1 MSMTA
6 DEVRS
11 LVREVVTEVLAEN
24 VQPHGERQKYTRFE
38 SSDGK
43 SWLSVTLEKGEV
55 VRKIV
60 TLAALIIGATVA
72 LVQFTNHWFLLPT
85 MDGRASALIAAHEVH
100 VRAEMEKIT
109 PKFATKAEHDLLQVQ
124 VTQNDRDVSE
134 IRRTL
139 EIMQTDIKEI
149 LKRLR

>member
-1 MSMTA
+1 MTLTE

-11 LVREVVTEVLAEN
+11 IVKEVVADVLAEN
-24 VQPHGERQKYTRFE
+24 LQNRGERQKYTRFQ

-55 VRKIV
+55 VRKIF
-60 TLAALIIGATVA
+60 TLAALIIGVTVA

-85 MDGRASALIAAHEVH
+85 MDARASSLISLHEEL
-100 VRAEMEKIT
+100 VRSEMERIT
-109 PKFATKAEHDLLQVQ
+109 PKFATKAEHDLLQAQ
-124 VTQNDRDVSE
+124 VTQSDREVSE